1 MSTTLSF
8 LIPSC
13 PTATSGSEN
22 WPKSTPMSADP
33 RPLTVS
39 DLLAMKAS
47 GRRGVMLTCYDAVFA
62 RLLEEAGV
70 DILLVGD
77 SLNQVIAGHETTL
90 STTLD
95 QMIYH
100 AAAVRRSSR
109 RALVFVDLPFLTYQ
123 VTIPDAIRNAGRVLQ
138 ESGAH
143 GVKLE
148 GGSHMA
154 ETVAALVQ
162 RGIPVIGHLGLTPQS
177 VHALGG
183 YRVQGRDAADADRL
197 VKDAKALETAGAC
210 SIVLELIP
218 AALSARVSQALTIPT
233 IGIGAGSQCDGQVLV
248 LHDMLGLN
256 EQFTPKFLK
265 HFAKLGDAV
274 REAVRTYADEVRAG
288 K

>member
-1 MSTTLSF
+1 MSS
-8 LIPSC
+8 
-13 PTATSGSEN
+13 
-22 WPKSTPMSADP
+22 DP

-39 DLLAMKAS
+39 DLLAMKGA
-47 GRRGVMLTCYDAVFA
+47 GRRVVMLTCYDAVFA

-100 AAAVRRSSR
+100 AAAVRRSSHR
-109 RALVFVDLPFLTYQ
+109 SLVFVDLPFLTYQ
-123 VTIPDAIRNAGRVLQ
+123 VSIPEAIRNAGRVLQ
-138 ESGAH
+138 ETGAH

-148 GGSHMA
+148 GGGHMA
-154 ETVAALVQ
+154 ETVAALVE

-183 YRVQGRDAADADRL
+183 YRVQGREPTAADRL
-197 VKDAKALETAGAC
+197 LHDAKLLETAGAC
-210 SIVLELIP
+210 AIVLELIP
-218 AALSARVSQALTIPT
+218 AALAGRISQSLTIPT
-233 IGIGAGSQCDGQVLV
+233 IGIGAGPQCDGQVLV

-265 HFAKLGDAV
+265 HYGQLGQTV
-274 REAVRTYADEVRAG
+274 REAVRAYASDVREG
-288 K
+288 KYPSKEHSFE